1 MIIQQTFFS
10 SSAASH
16 YMHPPQLSIV
26 HIHCMCMPQH
36 TCTYAGEVS
45 VCHVYK
51 FGHTAV
57 ETIFGGFSKYLL
69 QRVPSCTNL
78 LLTVPV
84 GTQS

>member
-26 HIHCMCMPQH
+26 HIHYMRMPQYMYKERSQ
-36 TCTYAGEVS
+36 CVM
-45 VCHVYK
+45 CHVYK